1 MSATRFSIA
10 AGLLIAALGAALA
23 LSTSAAGAPSITQV
37 TGYDLPASLGGGQF
51 ILEPATGAAPIVTQ
65 DEAVS
70 LALKYA
76 GPLAA
81 EPTGASAQYVVF
93 TDTKRAN
100 ADSVGDLNSLS
111 FAFDHVPA
119 WFVRFTGV
127 PQPVFGGYGTGG
139 GGVVAQELNVVLDA
153 ATGEYLEMFSFQ

>member
-1 MSATRFSIA
+1 MGSAIKFSTTACAIA
-10 AGLLIAALGAALA
+10 LLGAALA
-23 LSTSAAGAPSITQV
+23 LSTSAAGTPNISQV
-37 TGYDLPASLGGGQF
+37 AGYDLPASLGGGQF
-51 ILEPATGAAPIVTQ
+51 MLELATGTASVSP

-76 GPLAA
+76 GPLATDA
-81 EPTGASAQYVVF
+81 RGVSAQYVVF

-100 ADSVGDLNSLS
+100 ADSTGDLTSLS
-111 FAFDHVPA
+111 LAFNQVPA
-119 WFVRFTGV
+119 WVVRFTGV
-127 PQPVFGGYGTGG
+127 PQPVFGGYGTGD